1 MMNWPTVSS
10 TMPHLRFSSLR
21 SVRGSISPY
30 IALLAAG
37 TVFFFFLHYI
47 GNQIPYELAFQRLKE
62 DYTEKLPWMRHNHPA
77 SRFYDPFDYCQTSL
91 TVLAGAE
98 RNDGDHGVTNA
109 VLLKTIGSP
118 LVWPCTSLG
127 EVLDGGHLPERLE
140 KMRYSW
146 GHKALYAIALRHMSV
161 SDFRVLIEAFI
172 YAAHLLLA
180 GALLLTSR
188 RTFFIVSPVLV
199 FSLLFSNMEHF
210 SDVAS
215 GLPHICA
222 LLAAGATALLSRF
235 WERAIPMFCFI
246 AGMVSSYLW
255 QYDGHNFLMIALF
268 VLIGWF
274 GNDDLSS
281 WKRLRRAVLFTSLYV
296 TGFLSC
302 MAMMQVMKML
312 FHEYAA
318 GAGDTFGDFGYE
330 ADQYLS
336 GSVWDRTLIY
346 LSRMS
351 ADVSS
356 GFTSGWLEFPIIREI
371 RSYWAM
377 GLGDIPSR
385 QVLTWFS
392 GLGLIAAAIFAI
404 FQARHGRLEAAWS
417 MLLLCGLLLVTCV
430 HLFLPHDIEFKQARY
445 VFLPLA
451 LCWSCMIMA
460 LTHMHRR
467 TTLTAAGAVAVI
479 WMTIFGWHGINAI
492 SIDILT
498 RGTQLE
504 ISDRFYVY
512 HGPDRLIYVRDD
524 CTSEDVASKFFLHI
538 DPTDANLLPA
548 HRVEHGFDNL
558 DFFYWEHSLPL
569 LSERRLPFLTRC
581 AASIDLPQY
590 GIESIRTGQF
600 NDEGQIW
607 SERFIVQDSIAR

>member
-1 MMNWPTVSS
+1 
-10 TMPHLRFSSLR
+10 MPLLHFSLLR
-21 SVRGSISPY
+21 SVGVLISPY

-47 GNQIPYELAFQRLKE
+47 GNQVPYELAFQHLKE
-62 DYTEKLPWMRHNHPA
+62 DYTEDLPWMRHNHPV

-98 RNDGDHGVTNA
+98 RDDGDREVINA

-118 LVWPCTSLG
+118 LVWPCTSLD
-127 EVLDGGHLPERLE
+127 EVLSGDHLPERLE

-146 GHKALYAIALRHMSV
+146 GHKAMYAIALRHMSV
-161 SDFRVLIEAFI
+161 SNFNMLIRVII
-172 YAAHLLLA
+172 YAAHFLLA

-188 RTFFIVSPVLV
+188 RTFLIVSPVLV

-215 GLPHICA
+215 GLPHIWA
-222 LLAAGATALLSRF
+222 LLAAGATAVLSRF
-235 WERAIPMFCFI
+235 WERKVPMFCFI

-255 QYDGHNFLMIALF
+255 QYDGHNFLMVALF
-268 VLIGWF
+268 ILIGWF

-281 WKRLRRAVLFTSLYV
+281 WERLRRAVLFTSLYV
-296 TGFLSC
+296 AGFLSC
-302 MAMMQVMKML
+302 IATMQGAKML

-330 ADQYLS
+330 ADQYLNS
-336 GSVWDRTLIY
+336 SVWDRTLTY
-346 LSRMS
+346 LRRMS

-356 GFTSGWLEFPIIREI
+356 GFTSGWVEFPIIREI
-371 RSYWAM
+371 SIYWSM
-377 GLGDIPSR
+377 GPDDIPSR
-385 QVLTWFS
+385 QALTWFS
-392 GLGLIAAAIFAI
+392 GLSLVAVAIFAI
-404 FQARHGRLEAAWS
+404 FQVLRGRLEVAWS
-417 MLLLCGLLLVTCV
+417 ILMLCGLILVTCI
-430 HLFLPHDIEFKQARY
+430 HLILPHDIEFKQARY

-451 LCWSCMIMA
+451 LCWSCMVMA

-467 TTLTAAGAVAVI
+467 TALTVAGGVAII
-479 WMTIFGWHGINAI
+479 WLTIFGWYGVNAV

-512 HGPDRLIYVRDD
+512 HGPERLIYVRDD

-538 DPTDANLLPA
+538 DPSNPSVLSD
-548 HRVEHGFDNL
+548 HRMEHGFDNL
-558 DFFYWEHSLPL
+558 DFFFWEHSLPL
-569 LSERRLPFLTRC
+569 LSERRLPFLNRC
-581 AASIDLPQY
+581 AASVDLPQY
-590 GIESIRTGQF
+590 SIESIRTGQF

-607 SERFIVQDSIAR
+607 NEKFTVEDSITR